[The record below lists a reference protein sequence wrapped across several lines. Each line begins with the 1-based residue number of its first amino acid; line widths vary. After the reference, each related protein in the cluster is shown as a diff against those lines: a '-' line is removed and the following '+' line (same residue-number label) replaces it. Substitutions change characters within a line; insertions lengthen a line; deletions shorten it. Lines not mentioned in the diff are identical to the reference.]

1 MSLNARIFLAY
12 FAILG
17 VAFYLILNVFMS
29 ELKPGV
35 RQSTEDTLID
45 MSNLL
50 AEVVKDDLLHDRLGN
65 SEFKQNVQAFLA
77 RSYRAKIYSIEKYAS
92 SIRVYVT
99 DTKGIVKF
107 DSANM
112 ALGQDYSQ
120 WNDVYLTLK
129 GQYGARSTA
138 HSPDDASTT
147 VMHVAA
153 PIRHQNKIIGSITVA
168 KANMS
173 LQPFIEMAQN
183 KIKTRGII
191 LVLLSVL
198 AAVILSYWLTVSIRK
213 LTKYA
218 DKIAAGESV
227 AIPKLKETELVKL
240 SSSIDNMR
248 QQLAGKEYVEKYVY
262 ALTHELKSPVSA
274 IKGAAEIISQDIPSA
289 DRSRFIGNI
298 QSEVERMDEMI
309 NRLLSLTQ
317 LEKCETLTRIEPVDI
332 HAIVDQ
338 VLNSKAL
345 QIQKKSL
352 KLAVDIP
359 QEGVLNKL
367 LGDTFLI
374 TQAIDNLVQNAIEFS
389 AENGNLLITIDA
401 KNGLSLSVKDWG
413 KGIPDYAMNK
423 IFDRF
428 YSLPRPVTEKKS
440 SGLGLCFV
448 KQICAL
454 HQGSI
459 VLENHS
465 EGGVVATLLL
475 PLSRIKSTAGK

>member
-1 MSLNARIFLAY
+1 VQQTGFSMSLNARIFLAY

-50 AEVVKDDLLHDRLGN
+50 AEVVKDDLLRDNLSN
-65 SEFKQNVQAFLA
+65 SDFKQNINAFLA
-77 RSYRAKIYSIEKYAS
+77 RSYRAKIYTIEKYSS
-92 SIRVYVT
+92 SIRIYIT
-99 DTKGIVKF
+99 DNEGIVKF
-107 DSANM
+107 DSANIG
-112 ALGQDYSQ
+112 LGEDYSQ

-138 HSPDDASTT
+138 YSPDDATTT

-153 PIRHQNKIIGSITVA
+153 PIIHKGVIIGSLTVA

-173 LQPFIEMAQN
+173 LQPFIEMAQT
-183 KIKTRGII
+183 KIQTRGIL

-198 AAVILSYWLTVSIRK
+198 AAIIISYWLTVSIRK

-227 AIPKLKETELVKL
+227 PVPRLKETELVKL

-274 IKGAAEIISQDIPSA
+274 IKGAAEIIGQDIPQA
-289 DRSRFIGNI
+289 DRNRFVDNI
-298 QSEVERMDEMI
+298 QSEVERIDEMI
-309 NRLLSLTQ
+309 NRLLALTQ
-317 LEKCETLTRIEPVDI
+317 LEKCETLTKIKAVKIKE
-332 HAIVDQ
+332 IVEK
-338 VLNSKAL
+338 VLASKAL
-345 QIQKKSL
+345 QLQKKSL
-352 KLAVDIP
+352 QIQTQFSGADQFKGD
-359 QEGVLNKL
+359 EFL
-367 LGDTFLI
+367 L
-374 TQAIDNLVQNAIEFS
+374 TQAVDNLVQNAIEFS
-389 AENGNLLITIDA
+389 AEKGKISVTVNSD
-401 KNGLSLSVKDWG
+401 KGLSITVKDWG
-413 KGIPDYAMNK
+413 KGIPNYAIDR

-428 YSLPRPVTEKKS
+428 YSLPRPVTQKKS

-448 KQICAL
+448 KQICVL
-454 HQGSI
+454 HLGS
-459 VLENHS
+459 VSLKNHS
-465 EGGVVATLLL
+465 EGGVQAVMTL
-475 PLSRIKSTAGK
+475 PD

>member
-50 AEVVKDDLLHDRLGN
+50 AEVVKDDLLNN
-65 SEFKQNVQAFLA
+65 SLASSGFKKNIDAFLA
-77 RSYRAKIYSIEKYAS
+77 RSYRAKIYTIEKYSS
-92 SIRVYVT
+92 SIRIYIT
-99 DTKGIVKF
+99 DHKGVVKF
-107 DSANM
+107 DSADI
-112 ALGQDYSQ
+112 ALGEDYSQ

-153 PIRHQNKIIGSITVA
+153 PIKHQGKIVGSLTVA

-183 KIKTRGII
+183 KIQTRGVL

-198 AAVILSYWLTVSIRK
+198 AAIILSYWLTVSIRK

-218 DKIAAGESV
+218 DKIAAGESAPV
-227 AIPKLKETELVKL
+227 PKLKETELVKL

-274 IKGAAEIISQDIPSA
+274 IKGAAEIISQEIPEA
-289 DRSRFIGNI
+289 DRKRFIVNI
-298 QSEVERMDEMI
+298 QSEVERIDEMI
-309 NRLLSLTQ
+309 NRLLALTQ
-317 LEKCETLTRIEPVDI
+317 LEKCETLTKIKPVNIKDI
-332 HAIVDQ
+332 VEK
-338 VLNSKAL
+338 VLVSKAMQL
-345 QIQKKSL
+345 EKKSIQL
-352 KLAVDIP
+352 TTVFKGTD
-359 QEGVLNKL
+359 QFKGDEFL
-367 LGDTFLI
+367 L
-374 TQAIDNLVQNAIEFS
+374 TQAVDNLVQNAIEFS
-389 AENGNLLITIDA
+389 LDNGTIAVTVDCD
-401 KNGLSLSVKDWG
+401 KGLSLTVKDWG
-413 KGIPDYAMNK
+413 KGIPNYAK
-423 IFDRF
+423 DRIFDRF
-428 YSLPRPVTEKKS
+428 YSLPRPATDKKS

-448 KQICAL
+448 KQICIL
-454 HQGSI
+454 HLGSI
-459 VLENHS
+459 NLNNHS
-465 EGGVVATLLL
+465 EGGVQAVMTL
-475 PLSRIKSTAGK
+475 PD